1 MPTRDYTTLITA
13 LQDEYR
19 AYAPASGEVQARA
32 ARVLVDGGSH
42 TLRLIQPFPPRIHR
56 AAGAYVEDADGHHI
70 LDFWQGHYAN
80 ILGHNPTVVTEAL
93 AAFFADG
100 HGLQTG
106 FVEETQADLAA
117 LICRQAGLERIRFTT
132 AGTLATMNAI
142 LLARAHTGRELVLKV
157 GGGWHGGHLWGL
169 KGVGH
174 RAQGFGGVDSSGVP
188 AELARDTIVTTFN
201 DPQRLEEDFREN
213 AGCLACFI
221 LEPVIGAGGMIP
233 ASREYLQTA
242 RRLCDQHGVVLIFD
256 EVISGF
262 RYRAGDVGLLYGIRP
277 DLITLG
283 KIIGG
288 GMPVAAVGGRAE
300 IMDQAGRAGGR
311 KVKFSGGT
319 YSGHPAS
326 MLAAKVLLQYL
337 VDHEDEVYPFL
348 ADLSRTL
355 QEKVL
360 AVFRQAGWPA
370 AFAGAESDI
379 LPDNS
384 LKMLVFPYEEIG
396 PLTRPEQVL
405 NPEEVD
411 VALAET
417 VLKMAMLLQD
427 VHIVHGLGA
436 LSTAHTEA
444 DIDRLCVAFAGVVA
458 RISPFI

>member
-1 MPTRDYTTLITA
+1 MPTRDYTSLIA
-13 LQDEYR
+13 SLQDEYR
-19 AYAPASGEVQARA
+19 AYAPVSGEIQARA
-32 ARVLVDGGSH
+32 ARVQVDGGSH
-42 TLRLIQPFPPRIHR
+42 TLRLIQPFPPRIRR
-56 AAGAYVEDADGHHI
+56 ASGAYVEDADGHRI

-80 ILGHNPTVVTEAL
+80 ILGHNPPVVTEAL

-100 HGLQTG
+100 QGLQTG
-106 FVEETQADLAA
+106 FVEETQADLAD
-117 LICRQAGLERIRFTT
+117 LICRQAGLDRVRFTT

-142 LLARAHTGRELVLKV
+142 LLARAYTGRELVLKV

-174 RAQGFGGVDSSGVP
+174 RAQGFGGVDSSGIP

-201 DPQRLEEDFREN
+201 DPQRLEEAFREN

-262 RYRAGDVGLLYGIRP
+262 RYRAGDVGLLYGVRP

-288 GMPVAAVGGRAE
+288 GMPVAAVGGRAG

-311 KVKFSGGT
+311 IVKFSGGT

-326 MLAAKVLLQYL
+326 MLAAKVLLKYL
-337 VDHEDEVYPFL
+337 VDHEDQVYPYL

-355 QEKVL
+355 EQQVL
-360 AVFRQAGWPA
+360 AVFQQAGWNA
-370 AFAGAESDI
+370 AFAGADSDVQ
-379 LPDNS
+379 PGNS
-384 LKMLVFPYEEIG
+384 LRMLVFPYEDTG
-396 PLTRPEQVL
+396 PLTRPDQVL
-405 NPEEVD
+405 NPAVVD
-411 VALAET
+411 VELAEN
-417 VLKMAMLLQD
+417 VLKMAMLLKD

-436 LSTAHTEA
+436 LSTAHTKA
-444 DIDRLCVAFAGVVA
+444 DIDRICAAFADAIG
-458 RISPFI
+458 RISPSL